1 MKVTK
6 YLGKIVN
13 WSLYGYIALTLPKKC
28 AVPIQHYQDRVIYQA
43 EKKITPKKILVID
56 EFCKNSVK
64 IDMDNIGDISHGFI
78 TSRIIED
85 GLPNANVYKKNIKN
99 PFFENNN
106 YIKDSIAE
114 PILKE
119 MKAGKK
125 YDAVNLSIGF
135 DADFDDLSKMV
146 GEEITPENI
155 ASKKRKVKDFLLN
168 NHEKVVDKRLLF
180 FGLKSKE
187 VIPMIDCMDSL
198 SAKGTKVYV
207 SAGNSFENTLNLL
220 SLIDNSV
227 SVGALDE
234 YGEKE
239 LFSGN
244 NSLVKR
250 WIKGFIPVKKTDY
263 GYQIIFDKSKKDIEE
278 HNSTGF
284 WHLTDGSLRGTS
296 YSAPRALVE
305 DMK

>member
-6 YLGKIVN
+6 CLGKIFDYT
-13 WSLYGYIALTLPKKC
+13 LYGYIALTLPKKC
-28 AVPIQHYQDRVIYQA
+28 TVPVQHYQDRIIHQTVKTI
-43 EKKITPKKILVID
+43 KPKNILVID
-56 EFCKNSVK
+56 EFRKNGVK
-64 IDMDNIGDISHGFI
+64 IDLDNIGDIPHGFV

-106 YIKDSIAE
+106 YIKDSIAK

-119 MKAGKK
+119 MRAGKR
-125 YDAVNLSIGF
+125 YDAVNLSLGF
-135 DADFDDLSKMV
+135 DINFDRLSKLM

-155 ASKKRKVKDFLLN
+155 ASKRRKVKDFLLKN
-168 NHEKVVDKRLLF
+168 PEAVADKRVFVFKLR
-180 FGLKSKE
+180 SKE
-187 VIPMIDCMDSL
+187 VMPLIDCMDSL

-207 SAGNSFENTLNLL
+207 SAGNSGKNTLNLL

-227 SVGALDE
+227 SVGALKD
-234 YGEKE
+234 GEKSVV
-239 LFSGN
+239 SGN
-244 NSLVKR
+244 NSLITR
-250 WIKGFIPVKKTDY
+250 WADAIIPVKKTDY
-263 GYQIIFDKSKKDIEE
+263 GYQINFDKSTKDIEK

-284 WHLTDGSLRGTS
+284 WHATYGSIGGTS
-296 YSAPRALVE
+296 FSAPRALVE